1 MSDAVTKPIQLL
13 EAQLDTLKTLKD
25 NNALLLE
32 LTSHDVDAQQFL
44 AVHKCAIDN
53 MIQETQVLIVHTRNL
68 AKIRSDE

>member
-1 MSDAVTKPIQLL
+1 MSDALTKSIQLL

-32 LTSHDVDAQQFL
+32 LMASDVDVQQFL

-53 MIQETQVLIVHTRNL
+53 MIQEVQVLIVHTRNS
-68 AKIRSDE
+68 AKVRGNE